1 MLTLLGVEHERISKE
16 TFWRRGM
23 NVAWKIVRNRRLI
36 CIEKVLRQSQA
47 VVWQEW
53 GSPLAE
59 H

>member
-1 MLTLLGVEHERISKE
+1 
-16 TFWRRGM
+16 M